1 MTPAEYIAKAARAA
15 ASAKLLLDDG
25 DFEGAC
31 NRAYYAMFD
40 AAHAA
45 LLWSGAHTNP
55 GETKKH
61 RNLIAAFGKHLVQPG
76 LLPAELGKALNQA
89 ERARVLAD
97 YTGEDIEPEK
107 AATAVEQARLFITAV
122 ERQFAPMPPHPSSP
136 ISSNNA
142 PSP

>member
-61 RNLIAAFGKHLVQPG
+61 RNLIAAFGKYLVQPG

-97 YTGEDIEPEK
+97 YTGEDIEPDK
-107 AATAVEQARLFITAV
+107 AALAVEQAKLFLAAV
-122 ERQFAPMPPHPSSP
+122 GNRFTPPAPVADSPAGDSTPSS
-136 ISSNNA
+136 
-142 PSP
+142 